1 MGQSLSPK
9 NYDAEPS
16 ECVAAYFHGC
26 LIALVRI
33 DERKISPIRVF
44 NLDERKDLPASLIA
58 LPKAALFILFSSL
71 YPISFTFFDATYS
84 FQYFRVGR
92 RDVIYSLTLSLLQ
105 FSLDKCSTQKS
116 IKSSLLL

>member
-44 NLDERKDLPASLIA
+44 NLDEKKEL
-58 LPKAALFILFSSL
+58 
-71 YPISFTFFDATYS
+71 
-84 FQYFRVGR
+84 
-92 RDVIYSLTLSLLQ
+92 
-105 FSLDKCSTQKS
+105 
-116 IKSSLLL
+116 